1 MTFHLSLTYDQTM
14 IHLVVLVTLVAV
26 VASFTRTATTD
37 DITAGWRNKLTKRM
51 KRLWSEQKKA
61 RLEYFIHRMLECDRC
76 TAVWVS
82 PVFTFPTIAAYT
94 YFGTLPWWM
103 AVIIA
108 IPAAKGI
115 SYLAFVLLK
124 RGE

>member
-1 MTFHLSLTYDQTM
+1 MV
-14 IHLVVLVTLVAV
+14 HLVVLVIMVAV

-37 DITAGWRNKLTKRM
+37 EITVEWRNKLTKRM

-61 RLEYFIHRMLECDRC
+61 KLEYFVHRMLECDRC

-82 PVFTFPTIAAYT
+82 PIFTIPAIAAYV
-94 YFGTLPWWM
+94 YFDQLPWWM
-103 AVIIA
+103 AAIIA
-108 IPAAKGI
+108 IPVSKGI
-115 SYLAFVLLK
+115 SYLAFVLLN